1 MSQAECSALEES
13 LLNMSQTFVR
23 RTKAVKLEQ
32 KTARKL
38 SYFET
43 YIAVIKGYCAILII
57 LLPKSF
63 SNGGYIFSPIAMLL
77 SGFVTT
83 ICVQKLVQTGL
94 KYDVFSYSLIC
105 QKVLGKQG
113 KLISDI
119 MICLSQFS
127 FSLGQMV
134 FVLKSMQTSVNQL
147 FEVSTT
153 QYLYCGILICCL
165 TPIAWVRDIARF
177 SFSFMIGNCL
187 ILLTL
192 VVVTIYCAKLIAEE
206 GLSENIIGFN
216 STGYLST
223 VGFAIYSYEGIGV
236 VMPIMQ
242 SCACPEKFNEIVVRA
257 VMTLAFV
264 YCFFGTF
271 CYLAL
276 GSTMPAYV
284 TEVLPPTNIG
294 TIMIKFLFS
303 LNLIF
308 GFAIT
313 INPTTTIL
321 EGWLLK
327 GWASTKKKYWTKNLI
342 RFLVCAAVCIVSVTL
357 SAKIDKF
364 LGLLGA
370 LLCAPLAMTLPAVC
384 HLKAIARSK

>member
-1 MSQAECSALEES
+1 MASPQNNGTTKEGYFDGVDLDAQSAHSVDQHIHKDVRKQNFLDFFMDEMAVDRFVAAHMYGDANIQDYDLNLSQAECSALEES

-113 KLISDI
+113 KMISDV

-134 FVLKSMQTSVNQL
+134 FVLKSMQTSVN
-147 FEVSTT
+147 
-153 QYLYCGILICCL
+153 
-165 TPIAWVRDIARF
+165 
-177 SFSFMIGNCL
+177 
-187 ILLTL
+187 
-192 VVVTIYCAKLIAEE
+192 
-206 GLSENIIGFN
+206 
-216 STGYLST
+216 
-223 VGFAIYSYEGIGV
+223 
-236 VMPIMQ
+236 
-242 SCACPEKFNEIVVRA
+242 
-257 VMTLAFV
+257 
-264 YCFFGTF
+264 
-271 CYLAL
+271 
-276 GSTMPAYV
+276 
-284 TEVLPPTNIG
+284 
-294 TIMIKFLFS
+294 
-303 LNLIF
+303 
-308 GFAIT
+308 
-313 INPTTTIL
+313 
-321 EGWLLK
+321 
-327 GWASTKKKYWTKNLI
+327 
-342 RFLVCAAVCIVSVTL
+342 
-357 SAKIDKF
+357 
-364 LGLLGA
+364 
-370 LLCAPLAMTLPAVC
+370 
-384 HLKAIARSK
+384 